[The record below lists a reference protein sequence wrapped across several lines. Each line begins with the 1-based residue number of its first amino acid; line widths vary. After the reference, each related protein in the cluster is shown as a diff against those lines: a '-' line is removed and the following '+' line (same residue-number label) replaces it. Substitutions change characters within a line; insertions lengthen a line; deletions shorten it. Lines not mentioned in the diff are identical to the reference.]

1 MSLRLAPAGAQPAAH
16 GITRHLH
23 PVVDFAEGRYAV
35 GMGNS
40 RMSGAEIAPFAILQ
54 RMERPD
60 VLVVGGGSAGL
71 SVSHELG
78 SRGVEHLVLE
88 RGRIGQAWRDR
99 WDSFCL
105 VTPNWSVRLPGG
117 EYAGPDPDGYMPRDT
132 IAQFLDDYA
141 GAFGPP
147 IREGVEVETIVRD
160 VDGFTART
168 SDGDVHAREVV
179 LATGAFQ
186 RPHRPA
192 AAASLP
198 ADILQIDLDG
208 YRNPEALP
216 PGAVLVVGSGQSGA
230 QLAQELHEAGRRVVL
245 SCGRAPWVPRRVG
258 GRDIVWWLLESG
270 FFDAPASSL
279 PSPLARLVSNP
290 LSTGHGGGYDLNLRL
305 LQASGVELVGRFMG
319 ATGHAAEFAQDLGAS
334 VAWGDDRYREIMA
347 LVSRTAQGLAMAPI
361 AAPEPEPFDATAST
375 SVDLRGFG
383 AVVFTGGFR
392 PNFTSWL
399 PWPEAFDDMGFPL
412 QRDGASTVIDGL
424 SFVGTH
430 FLRKRKS
437 SILAGVGED
446 AAVVAAGIAG
456 RLGAG

>member
-1 MSLRLAPAGAQPAAH
+1 
-16 GITRHLH
+16 
-23 PVVDFAEGRYAV
+23 
-35 GMGNS
+35 
-40 RMSGAEIAPFAILQ
+40 
-54 RMERPD
+54 MERPD

-198 ADILQIDLDG
+198 ADASASAPLCE
-208 YRNPEALP
+208 R
-216 PGAVLVVGSGQSGA
+216 PGRGTS
-230 QLAQELHEAGRRVVL
+230 
-245 SCGRAPWVPRRVG
+245 
-258 GRDIVWWLLESG
+258 
-270 FFDAPASSL
+270 F
-279 PSPLARLVSNP
+279 
-290 LSTGHGGGYDLNLRL
+290 
-305 LQASGVELVGRFMG
+305 
-319 ATGHAAEFAQDLGAS
+319 
-334 VAWGDDRYREIMA
+334 DDRPSCNIVFRRCDRLCVLGI
-347 LVSRTAQGLAMAPI
+347 RLA
-361 AAPEPEPFDATAST
+361 S
-375 SVDLRGFG
+375 
-383 AVVFTGGFR
+383 
-392 PNFTSWL
+392 
-399 PWPEAFDDMGFPL
+399 
-412 QRDGASTVIDGL
+412 
-424 SFVGTH
+424 
-430 FLRKRKS
+430 
-437 SILAGVGED
+437 
-446 AAVVAAGIAG
+446 
-456 RLGAG
+456 